1 MSQGP
6 EVQERQEGASA
17 LCAGGIGA
25 CTFQGAPHFPT
36 SMSLSSFPGPHA
48 SGTPCA
54 SSARKPLIGAIGQ
67 IPFPRRLKEEVRDD
81 TGWNPGSPFSLL
93 V

>member
-6 EVQERQEGASA
+6 EVLERQEGASA
-17 LCAGGIGA
+17 LCAGSIGA
-25 CTFQGAPHFPT
+25 CTFQGAPRFPT
-36 SMSLSSFPGPHA
+36 TVNLSRFPGPHA

-54 SSARKPLIGAIGQ
+54 SSARMPLIGAIGQ
-67 IPFPRRLKEEVRDD
+67 IPFPRRLREDVRDD
-81 TGWNPGSPFSLL
+81 TGGNPGSPLSLL